1 MPYKIHELAALS
13 GVTVR
18 TLRYYDQIG
27 LLCPARSADNGYR
40 LYEAPQVDRL
50 QQILFYRA
58 LGVSL
63 EQIAVLLDAPDYD
76 RTRTLEQHLTVL
88 QKQREQLD
96 LLIQNVTQTIRA
108 IQEEIPM
115 SDNQK
120 FEGLKQLIEEN
131 NQTYGQEVIE
141 KYGAKALEDTN
152 RRLASMS
159 KSQWEEQ
166 QALEQKMFSLLRQAM
181 QIGDPCCE
189 QAIQAAD
196 LHRQWLLYFWP
207 AENYSAQAHRALAE
221 GYIADPRF
229 TAYYDKRLGAGATLF
244 LKQAIDAYTL

>member
-1 MPYKIHELAALS
+1 
-13 GVTVR
+13 
-18 TLRYYDQIG
+18 
-27 LLCPARSADNGYR
+27 
-40 LYEAPQVDRL
+40 
-50 QQILFYRA
+50 
-58 LGVSL
+58 
-63 EQIAVLLDAPDYD
+63 
-76 RTRTLEQHLTVL
+76 
-88 QKQREQLD
+88 
-96 LLIQNVTQTIRA
+96 
-108 IQEEIPM
+108 
-115 SDNQK
+115 
-120 FEGLKQLIEEN
+120 
-131 NQTYGQEVIE
+131 
-141 KYGAKALEDTN
+141 
-152 RRLASMS
+152 MS

>member
-27 LLCPARSADNGYR
+27 LLRPARSADNGYR

-88 QKQREQLD
+88 QKQRDQLD

-181 QIGDPCCE
+181 QIGDSCCE
-189 QAIQAAD
+189 
-196 LHRQWLLYFWP
+196 
-207 AENYSAQAHRALAE
+207 
-221 GYIADPRF
+221 
-229 TAYYDKRLGAGATLF
+229 
-244 LKQAIDAYTL
+244 